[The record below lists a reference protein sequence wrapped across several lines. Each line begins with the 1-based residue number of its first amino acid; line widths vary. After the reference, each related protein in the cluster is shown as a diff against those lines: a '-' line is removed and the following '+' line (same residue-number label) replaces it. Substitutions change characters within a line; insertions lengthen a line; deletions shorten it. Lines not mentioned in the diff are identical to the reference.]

1 MRSFI
6 TTVFFLIF
14 LTVSLTGCP
23 NAFQETAQRS
33 TNEAVYFAAQRDL
46 DAANYDAAITKLLS
60 LSTSYKAKRDVVA
73 TIASAYAGRCGLSFL
88 TLVQQIA
95 DNPGSRLFPLLLSNF
110 RNATSGDIADCIEG
124 ERWMRTLAPT
134 NVFTDLTGDENVMLA
149 MLSLAKIGS
158 ALGTYGDLN
167 HDGTVDAGFSTCNT
181 AMLPDA
187 TAREIGTG
195 MTLAIAALTASG
207 ASIGAASFSSIS
219 STCSSLPAAFNFCAI
234 YTPAGFTAD
243 HVKALNGMARA
254 QDVVGLGTC
263 ADTTANCVCP

>member
-1 MRSFI
+1 MRTI
-6 TTVFFLIF
+6 KTVFPLIF
-14 LTVSLTGCP
+14 FAVSLTGCP
-23 NAFQETAQRS
+23 NAFQESAQRT

-46 DAANYDAAITKLLS
+46 DASNYGSAITKLLS
-60 LSTSYKAKRDVVA
+60 LSTSYKTKREVVA

-88 TLVQQIA
+88 TLVQQIS

-110 RNATSGDIADCIEG
+110 RNASSGNIADCIEG

-134 NVFTDLTGDENVMLA
+134 NVFTDLTSDENVMLA

-167 HDGTVDAGFSTCNT
+167 HDGTVDAGFSSCNT

-195 MTLAIAALTASG
+195 MTLAIAALAASG
-207 ASIGAASFSSIS
+207 ANIGAAAFSSIS
-219 STCSSLPAAFNFCAI
+219 TTCSSLPSGFNFCTI
-234 YTPAGFTAD
+234 YAPADFTVNQ
-243 HVKALNGMARA
+243 VKALNGMTRA
-254 QDVVGLGTC
+254 QDAVGLGTC